1 MEIEKDLLYI
11 MTSSGIGE
19 GEPDL
24 GTKLAEGFF
33 NVLAKADSVPAK
45 IIFMNSGIFLST
57 LGSPVEDH
65 LKELESRGTEI
76 VSCTTCL
83 KYFDRLD
90 KLLVGKSGDMRDTV
104 NSLVKFKK
112 VVAL

>member
-1 MEIEKDLLYI
+1 MKIDRELLYV

-24 GTKLAEGFF
+24 GTKLVEGFF
-33 NVLAKADSVPAK
+33 KVLAQAGSPPAK
-45 IIFMNSGIFLST
+45 IIFLNSGIFLT
-57 LGSPVEDH
+57 TEGSPVEDH
-65 LKELESRGTEI
+65 LKELERRGTEI

-83 KYFDRLD
+83 NYFQRLQ

-104 NSLVKFKK
+104 SSLTTYRK
-112 VVAL
+112 VLTF